1 MKSPKEKAGELILRF
16 KPNVYCFVGSGMLSN
31 DYDDRIAI
39 LHAKECSN
47 ICVDEILSV
56 VTTIA
61 DKKYD
66 YWAEV
71 KREIEML

>member
-1 MKSPKEKAGELILRF
+1 MKTPKDKALELMLEF
-16 KPNVYCFVGSGMLSN
+16 KPKVYCFMGSGMLSN
-31 DYDDRIAI
+31 DYDDEIAI
-39 LHAKECSN
+39 LHAKECAN
-47 ICVDEILSV
+47 ICVVEILKA

-66 YWAEV
+66 YWTDV